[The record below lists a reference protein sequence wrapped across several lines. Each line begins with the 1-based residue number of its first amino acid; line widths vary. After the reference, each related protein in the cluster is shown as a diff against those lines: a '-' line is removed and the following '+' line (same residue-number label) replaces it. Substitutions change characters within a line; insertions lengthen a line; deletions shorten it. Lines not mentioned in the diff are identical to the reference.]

1 MKNKYNG
8 IYVALMT
15 PFDKNEKIN
24 AKALEQYVNYLL
36 KFDIQGFYVGG
47 STGEALMMQDN
58 ERKELFKLVKKYTTK
73 DIKLIAHVGSLSTKS
88 AIDMGLYAKE
98 LGYDAISAVVPFYYG
113 LSQDE
118 IIQYYLDIVN
128 SVKHDMV
135 IYNFSPSGNSP
146 LTLQTF
152 KKLFENEHIIGIKHT
167 SQNLFALNQFKA
179 LGDVALFNG
188 YDEVMLAGLSMGATG
203 GIGSTYNI
211 MPQKY
216 IDLYTAFNE
225 GNMKKAKS
233 IQGEICDIITTL
245 IECGVLPSEKYLVSK
260 AGFDMGDCKK
270 PFAKLSLDKKKILDK
285 LYKEKLS

>member
-8 IYVALMT
+8 IYIALMT
-15 PFDKNEKIN
+15 PFDEKENINEKV
-24 AKALEQYVNYLL
+24 LEAYIKYLL

-47 STGEALMMQDN
+47 STAEALMMQDE
-58 ERKELFKLVKKYTTK
+58 ERKNLFKLVKKYTTK

-98 LGYDAISAVVPFYYG
+98 LGYDAISAIVPFYYG

-118 IIQYYLDIVN
+118 ILSYYFDIV
-128 SVKHDMV
+128 SAVKHDMI

-146 LTLQTF
+146 FTLQTF
-152 KKLFENEHIIGIKHT
+152 KKLFENEHIVGIKHT
-167 SQNLFALNQFKA
+167 SQNLFALNQIKS
-179 LGDVALFNG
+179 LGNISIFNG
-188 YDEVMLAGLSMGATG
+188 YDELMLAGLSMGATG

-216 IDLYTAFNE
+216 IDLYSAFNSGDME
-225 GNMKKAKS
+225 KAKA
-233 IQGEICDIITTL
+233 IQDEICEIITTL

-260 AGFDMGDCKK
+260 NGFDMGDCKK
-270 PFAKLSLDKKKILDK
+270 PFAKLTADNKKILDK
-285 LYKEKLS
+285 LYEEKLS